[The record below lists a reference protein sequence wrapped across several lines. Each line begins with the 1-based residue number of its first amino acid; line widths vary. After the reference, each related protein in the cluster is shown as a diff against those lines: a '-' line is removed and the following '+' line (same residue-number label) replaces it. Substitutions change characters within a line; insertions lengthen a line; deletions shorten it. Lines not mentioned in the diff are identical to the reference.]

1 MNFDDINNQLSML
14 VSSTDSEFA
23 AAAAQVQ
30 NLVQQ
35 VQAGQMSPDEFKELV
50 ADLQRQ
56 LEIVQDASR
65 LQFKEVLNTCINGL
79 ITIISNI

>member
-14 VSSTDSEFA
+14 VSSTDPEFA

-35 VQAGQMSPDEFKELV
+35 VQAGQMSPDEFNELL

>member
-14 VSSTDSEFA
+14 VSSTDPEFA
-23 AAAAQVQ
+23 AAAEQVQ

-35 VQAGQMSPDEFKELV
+35 VQAGQMSPDEFNELL

>member
-35 VQAGQMSPDEFKELV
+35 VQAGQMSPDEFNELL

-79 ITIISNI
+79 ITIISNM

>member
-1 MNFDDINNQLSML
+1 VNFDDINNQLSML

-35 VQAGQMSPDEFKELV
+35 VQAGQMSPDEFNELL

>member
-35 VQAGQMSPDEFKELV
+35 VQAGQMSPDEFNELL

>member
-1 MNFDDINNQLSML
+1 ML

-35 VQAGQMSPDEFKELV
+35 VQAGQMSPDEFNELL

>member
-1 MNFDDINNQLSML
+1 MNFDAINNQLATL
-14 VSSTDSEFA
+14 VSSTDQEFA

-30 NLVQQ
+30 GLAQQ
-35 VQAGQMSPDEFKELV
+35 IQAGQLSPAEFKELV
-50 ADLQRQ
+50 ADVQRQ
-56 LEIVQDASR
+56 FNIVQDASR

>member
-1 MNFDDINNQLSML
+1 ML

>member
-1 MNFDDINNQLSML
+1 ML

-35 VQAGQMSPDEFKELV
+35 VQAGQMSPDEFNELL

-79 ITIISNI
+79 ITIISNM